1 MTINELGNKLKEMY
15 ENAPKGDSVTM
26 IHLFGIK
33 YADEILNNNYSRK
46 DIIEKSGISSSYL
59 TELSKGMNLSK
70 YVESKK
76 RIDQ

>member
-15 ENAPKGDSVTM
+15 ENAPKGGVLTM

-33 YADEILNNNYSRK
+33 YAEEISKNNYSRK
-46 DIIEKSGISSSYL
+46 DIIEKSGISASYL
-59 TELSKGMNLSK
+59 TELNKGINLSK

-76 RIDQ
+76 E